1 MTQFIVENID
11 NQTAKNEAW
20 LILHS
25 GRERKKCCLGKIPED
40 VNPDILKHKI
50 VLFVNIEDK
59 GKYYFANWLDMVIL
73 NREDIEQDSP
83 LLKIKLK
90 GDIDSKQLLS
100 RLLQI
105 VSETE
110 MPPFWKVFFKSDA
123 VAEAIKDY
131 EKFPAGAKVHHPW
144 ENGLSSHTEEA
155 LTAYAQL
162 SKVYYLKE
170 IKHHVCIAALLFHDW
185 GKTLEYSLTSSWS
198 YTDDMPL
205 FGHVYMSAK
214 KICSLLNEF
223 RQGYD
228 FENEEQERQA
238 IRDIQFAEHCILA
251 HHGIKGYGSPVV
263 PATVEAFM
271 VHIADLISARV
282 QMFDMATH
290 MEQNNYLGTMIIK
303 E

>member
-1 MTQFIVENID
+1 MPKDAT
-11 NQTAKNEAW
+11 
-20 LILHS
+20 
-25 GRERKKCCLGKIPED
+25 PET
-40 VNPDILKHKI
+40 LKHKI

-59 GKYYFANWLDMVIL
+59 GKYYSANWLDMVVS
-73 NREDIEQDSP
+73 NREDIEPDSP

-110 MPPFWKVFFKSDA
+110 MPLFWEAFFKSEA

-144 ENGLSSHTEEA
+144 ENGLSTHTEEA
-155 LTAYAQL
+155 LTAYMQL

-185 GKTLEYSLTSSWS
+185 GKTKEYSRTSEWK
-198 YTDDMPL
+198 YTDEMPL

-214 KICSLLNEF
+214 KACNVLDKF
-223 RQGYD
+223 RQSYE

-251 HHGIKGYGSPVV
+251 HHGIKEFGSPVTPGQYPKNCV
-263 PATVEAFM
+263 N
-271 VHIADLISARV
+271 R
-282 QMFDMATH
+282 
-290 MEQNNYLGTMIIK
+290 K
-303 E
+303 